1 MTIVLTVAVIL
12 LATVNIVLYTYI
24 SKLQKITDNLLVAL
38 QEQENINRVCF
49 MAIADLQSQIVE
61 EAKASTG
68 WSGPIGQA

>member
-1 MTIVLTVAVIL
+1 MTIVLTVAVVL
-12 LATVNIVLYTYI
+12 LAAVNVVLYMYI
-24 SKLQKITDNLLVAL
+24 SKLQKITDNLLAAL

-49 MAIADLQSQIVE
+49 IAIADLQSQIVE

>member
-24 SKLQKITDNLLVAL
+24 SKLQKITDNLLAAL

-49 MAIADLQSQIVE
+49 IAIADLQSQIVQ

-68 WSGPIGQA
+68 WNGPIGQA

>member
-49 MAIADLQSQIVE
+49 IAIADLQSQIVE

>member
-1 MTIVLTVAVIL
+1 MTIVLTIAVVL
-12 LATVNIVLYTYI
+12 LAAVNVVLYMYI
-24 SKLQKITDNLLVAL
+24 SKLQKITDNLLAAL

-49 MAIADLQSQIVE
+49 IAIADLQSQIVE